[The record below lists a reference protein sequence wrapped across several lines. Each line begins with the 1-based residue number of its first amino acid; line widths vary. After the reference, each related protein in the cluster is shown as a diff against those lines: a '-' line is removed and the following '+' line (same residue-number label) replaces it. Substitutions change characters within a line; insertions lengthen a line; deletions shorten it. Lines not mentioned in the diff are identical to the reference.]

1 MIPSM
6 KNRQTME
13 ILKKL
18 RAQGAPRRDD
28 EIGTVSLDMTFP
40 RPKKLEAEMEG
51 EAEMDEA
58 EGEEEEDTKETPA
71 VPPVPILGP
80 NLKPKKK
87 RQNLP

>member
-1 MIPSM
+1 MIRSV

-13 ILKKL
+13 ILRKL

-28 EIGTVSLDMTFP
+28 EIGTVSLDMTLP
-40 RPKKLEAEMEG
+40 RPKKLEAELEG

-58 EGEEEEDTKETPA
+58 ENEEDMEE
-71 VPPVPILGP
+71 VPPVMPVPAGP
-80 NLKPKKK
+80 NLRPKKK

>member
-1 MIPSM
+1 MIPSA

-13 ILKKL
+13 ILRKL

-58 EGEEEEDTKETPA
+58 EGEEEDIA
-71 VPPVPILGP
+71 APPMPIAGP
-80 NLKPKKK
+80 NLKRKK

>member
-1 MIPSM
+1 MIRSV

-13 ILKKL
+13 ILRKL

-28 EIGTVSLDMTFP
+28 EIGTVSLDMTLP
-40 RPKKLEAEMEG
+40 RPKKLEAELEGEG

-58 EGEEEEDTKETPA
+58 ENEEDMEE
-71 VPPVPILGP
+71 VPPVMPVPTGP
-80 NLKPKKK
+80 NLRPKKK